1 MNLMDVIDCVAY
13 CAAKKADPDHTAQ
26 EIASAQK
33 IWDSGE
39 SFIYDPAELLM
50 NVMPKQR
57 VSDSPEEVEAAAQ
70 SVNAKLSRI
79 ALSGAMRDMDRN
91 TAMTLLHVLS
101 SIDPEAQ
108 LTIFGTKLDAYAF
121 RIEWNEQHPESA
133 I

>member
-1 MNLMDVIDCVAY
+1 MNLMDVIDCVTY
-13 CAAKKADPDHTAQ
+13 CAAKKADPDQTAH

-33 IWDSGE
+33 IWDAGE
-39 SFIYDPAELLM
+39 SFVSDPKELIINM
-50 NVMPKQR
+50 MPKQR
-57 VSDSPEEVEAAAQ
+57 EADSQEEVEAAAQ

-79 ALSGAMRDMDRN
+79 ALSGALRNMDCN

-108 LTIFGTKLDAYAF
+108 LTIFGTKLDAYAL